1 MDGLSIYENLLN
13 LREIR
18 VTQKVTDEE
27 GKVKYILD
35 QKNTMA
41 AREKADIIAD
51 KFKGW
56 LFSEP
61 ERREKYVRK
70 YNELFNAIKVREY
83 DGSNLTFPGMNPQIE
98 LRPHQKDAI
107 ARVIRG
113 GNTLLAHCVGAGKT
127 YEMAASAMEL
137 KRLKMVNKPIIVV
150 PNHLTGQMASEF
162 MNLYP
167 SANLLVTRKR
177 DFEKSRRRKFISKIA
192 TGDYDCIIMGHSQF
206 EKIGVS
212 RERRQ
217 KYMENEIELISAGI
231 EEFKSMS
238 GERWTVKQME
248 STKKKMEAALEE
260 LQNEDYKDDV
270 LNFEELGIDCMFID
284 EAHNYKNLSFTCL
297 FALWKMLNMGKE
309 Q

>member
-1 MDGLSIYENLLN
+1 
-13 LREIR
+13 
-18 VTQKVTDEE
+18 
-27 GKVKYILD
+27 
-35 QKNTMA
+35 MA

-284 EAHNYKNLSFTCL
+284 EAHNYKNLSFTT
-297 FALWKMLNMGKE
+297 KMTRVSGINPQGSKKR
-309 Q
+309 QICF